1 VTKAR
6 PVWQLTLFVL
16 VMVLVMALATACGDD
31 AMPPA
36 DAASADGA
44 TIGPASIPWLA
55 EGTPPITASPE
66 RECPAGFRAVRTDT
80 GVLTCRAYPAA
91 GPESCPPGSAHFPG
105 GAACEPIGTP
115 CPKVGWPTG
124 LPSDR
129 TVVYV
134 RAGAVGGRGSTSSPH
149 GTIRRAVEM
158 SPSGAIIAIAPG
170 TYNEQVQLDDDLS
183 LWGACPAETIL
194 TLDLVADTSVV
205 VGSFIPGSY
214 GISNLTV
221 RGDGSMGIFVQGG
234 ASVRISDV
242 VIEKAAGF
250 GVYAFEEGT
259 TVDIERLLVTNVTR
273 FPSGVGGIGVQYV
286 ENAQGSLAYVVSESQ
301 DDGHLYVAEGSSATV
316 TRFAGLGTAGGGPD
330 ARSGAAMVVQDRSAV
345 TLSESAFWDSEGGG
359 VLVAIGA
366 TLEARDVEVNRSG
379 GAETLS
385 ISPSLEVR
393 LDSTAVVEGAH
404 FEDSLTGAVVRATR
418 GLMMDDDPTGLGV
431 SLEGQGVLRLE
442 RVLFEDLV
450 RSGIVVGPEATLSAT
465 DVVLRRVDAAGGRN
479 LGVAAMCFGSC
490 GLERVRVE
498 EATLVGVA
506 VSSEGEMTLTDV
518 AITGTRG
525 DPDGLYGRGLE
536 ANLAARLSGDRVALI
551 DNREVAL
558 TAFDPGTEATLRD
571 VAILRTRPAD
581 CGDGCDAKGYGASI
595 QNGAAVTLSGF
606 LIDDNAVAG
615 LQVGPGGI
623 LTAANGEVRASPIGL
638 NIQDPTFDLSTAFT
652 NVTFIDLD
660 RNIDAARLPLPDP
673 GI

>member
-1 VTKAR
+1 
-6 PVWQLTLFVL
+6 
-16 VMVLVMALATACGDD
+16 
-31 AMPPA
+31 
-36 DAASADGA
+36 
-44 TIGPASIPWLA
+44 
-55 EGTPPITASPE
+55 
-66 RECPAGFRAVRTDT
+66 
-80 GVLTCRAYPAA
+80 
-91 GPESCPPGSAHFPG
+91 
-105 GAACEPIGTP
+105 
-115 CPKVGWPTG
+115 
-124 LPSDR
+124 
-129 TVVYV
+129 
-134 RAGAVGGRGSTSSPH
+134 
-149 GTIRRAVEM
+149 
-158 SPSGAIIAIAPG
+158 
-170 TYNEQVQLDDDLS
+170 
-183 LWGACPAETIL
+183 
-194 TLDLVADTSVV
+194 
-205 VGSFIPGSY
+205 
-214 GISNLTV
+214 
-221 RGDGSMGIFVQGG
+221 
-234 ASVRISDV
+234 
-242 VIEKAAGF
+242 
-250 GVYAFEEGT
+250 
-259 TVDIERLLVTNVTR
+259 
-273 FPSGVGGIGVQYV
+273 
-286 ENAQGSLAYVVSESQ
+286 
-301 DDGHLYVAEGSSATV
+301 
-316 TRFAGLGTAGGGPD
+316 
-330 ARSGAAMVVQDRSAV
+330 MVVQDRSAV

-404 FEDSLTGAVVRATR
+404 FEDSLTGAVVLSENGDLTLRDAVVRATR